1 MKKIGKILLAF
12 FACILL
18 IGCAKEEKT
27 TPGKDPYKSI
37 YKLDEFVI
45 KIYKY
50 NDETI
55 RYKVSGRMENQGES
69 EIKKGKLSLEAINDK
84 TKAEIKDD
92 SLIITNGTDDFKS
105 GTYKNVGD
113 YTLEEYYSDFYGE
126 KEYINSDY
134 NGVYKKDGIELLVYQ
149 MNKNTV
155 RFLLIEED
163 EATDLR
169 PELKSDGTFAEDF
182 FGDEYI
188 LKFEKD
194 KVTLTYKGE
203 ESKDISGT
211 YEKTDKLKI
220 EDIVEKFD

>member
-55 RYKVSGRMENQGES
+55 RYKVSGRMENQGET